1 MIVNIVLNNDL
12 KFNVLKKSNKT
23 YNFLIIFNNS
33 YFLKLLL
40 DNNSNIFFLKNLNF
54 LVIRF
59 DFYKNNN
66 VEVLLNN
73 ITNSLNLYFMKKIIF
88 SGKGYKI
95 KKSHKNKNN
104 LDKFFVFYFNKSHL
118 NVLYFFS
125 SKIKKLKKT
134 KMVISS
140 VNPHLLIKICNDII
154 KVRPFNIF
162 TQKGL
167 RLSRQTIYKKIGK
180 KSS

>member
-23 YNFLIIFNNS
+23 YNFLIIFNNF

-40 DNNSNIFFLKNLNF
+40 DNDSNIFFLKNLNF

-73 ITNSLNLYFMKKIIF
+73 IPGVVDNGIF
-88 SGKGYKI
+88 A
-95 KKSHKNKNN
+95 
-104 LDKFFVFYFNKSHL
+104 FNKPKT
-118 NVLYFFS
+118 VLV
-125 SKIKKLKKT
+125 SK
-134 KMVISS
+134 
-140 VNPHLLIKICNDII
+140 
-154 KVRPFNIF
+154 
-162 TQKGL
+162 
-167 RLSRQTIYKKIGK
+167 
-180 KSS
+180 